1 MSEGKKKILIIDDDR
16 DYKNIWKIV
25 LEKNSFEVVTAD
37 NGEEGLALFEKEKP
51 DLIILDV
58 MMETPDKGF
67 RVGEE
72 IKKKVGILGTPI
84 IIASATT
91 DGTGSRDIDREMDW
105 IPAEI
110 YMEKPFTE
118 EALLKNID
126 SLLRSKE

>member
-16 DYKNIWKIV
+16 DYMNIWKIV
-25 LEKNSFEVVTAD
+25 LEKNSFEVVSAD
-37 NGEEGLALFEKEKP
+37 SGEEGLAIFEKEKP

-67 RVGEE
+67 RIGEE
-72 IKKKVGILGTPI
+72 IKKKVGLLGTPI
-84 IIASATT
+84 ILASAST
-91 DGTGSRDIDREMDW
+91 DNADIDIDRAMDW

-126 SLLRSKE
+126 SLLSSKK